1 MKKLLVILFLIIV
14 GGTLFYFSP
23 FLAKGASFAF
33 TKLDLPRL
41 LGGNNKGDV
50 AASQNR
56 TPFWKPDSPSTP
68 SKEPYPII
76 SAKSTYVVNLTTNTL
91 LMSKNPD
98 LRTPVGSVQKIVT
111 GMVTLDHLDPNS
123 YTTISKYA
131 ASKTPDSMGLYPG
144 EKLTITQL
152 LYGLILVSG
161 NDAAVALAEA
171 ASGSEAAFVKEM
183 NKKAAEL
190 GLNNTRFVNPNGLD
204 EGFQYSSAFD
214 IAAISVKLIR
224 DYPLLAKIAATREIT
239 FPSAVTEVE
248 NHKDYVLVN
257 NSPTLNLE
265 GYLGIKPGY
274 TPEARLCLVTL
285 VQRGNHQFLIVVL
298 GSEDRK
304 GDSEVLLQFAQ
315 NNTL

>member
-1 MKKLLVILFLIIV
+1 MKKLLVVLLLLIVSGI
-14 GGTLFYFSP
+14 LFYFSP
-23 FLAKGASFAF
+23 FY

-41 LGGNNKGDV
+41 LTGGNKGDV
-50 AASQNR
+50 AASETR
-56 TPFWKPDSPSTP
+56 TPFWKPIALQTP

-76 SAKSTYVVNLTTNTL
+76 SGKSAYVVDLSTDTL

-111 GMVTLDHLDPNS
+111 GMVALDHLDPNS
-123 YTTISKYA
+123 YTTISKYS

-144 EKLTITQL
+144 EKLTIKQL

-161 NDAAVALAEA
+161 NDSAVALAEA
-171 ASGSEAAFVKEM
+171 ASGSESKFVDEM
-183 NKKAAEL
+183 NKKAEDL
-190 GLNNTRFVNPNGLD
+190 GLNNSHFVNPNGLD

-214 IAAISVKLIR
+214 IAAFSVKLTR
-224 DYPLLAKIAATREIT
+224 DYPLLAKIAATREVT
-239 FPSAVTEVE
+239 FPFTVTEEE

-274 TPEARLCLVTL
+274 TPEAGLCLVTL
-285 VQRGNHQFLIVVL
+285 VQRGSRQFLIVVL

-304 GDSEVLLQFAQ
+304 GDSEALLQFAEK
-315 NNTL
+315 

>member
-1 MKKLLVILFLIIV
+1 MKKFFGVFFLLITGGII
-14 GGTLFYFSP
+14 FYFSP
-23 FLAKGASFAF
+23 FY
-33 TKLDLPRL
+33 TKFDLPKFVSD
-41 LGGNNKGDV
+41 GSKGNV
-50 AASQNR
+50 AAAQAR
-56 TPFWKPDSPSTP
+56 TPFWTPHTLATP
-68 SKEPYPII
+68 SKEAYPII
-76 SAKSTYVVNLTTNTL
+76 SGKSAYVVDLSTNTL

-111 GMVTLDHLDPNS
+111 GMVVLDHLDPNS
-123 YTTISKYA
+123 FTTITKYA

-144 EKLTITQL
+144 EKLTINQL

-171 ASGSEAAFVKEM
+171 TSGSESKFVAQM
-183 NKKAAEL
+183 NKKAESL
-190 GLNNTRFVNPNGLD
+190 GLNNTHFVNPNGLD

-214 IAAISVKLIR
+214 IAAFSVKLIR
-224 DYPLLAKIAATREIT
+224 DYPLLAKIVATREIT
-239 FPSAVTEVE
+239 FPFTVTEEE

-274 TPEARLCLVTL
+274 TPEAGLCLVTL
-285 VQRGNHQFLIVVL
+285 VQRGSHQFLIVVL

-304 GDSEVLLQFAQ
+304 GDSEALLQFAQ
-315 NNTL
+315 STTF